1 MGICTIKWHWSL
13 NISRPSEMMW
23 KQASAIQPCR
33 GQDHSAHWSVVGVL
47 AFLLCGVLVLF
58 QLLLELYLACFSL
71 LWCVVPESVY
81 SEFLSSTIFPFVLIA
96 GEPLSWCLG
105 SHFQVPWCL
114 GLISPFRL
122 LWHWPQPV
130 YAHLHVLFPFQGWVH
145 PARRTV
151 FFPFILRFR
160 NLTSKWLVSFDL
172 SRPELHVWY
181 RLCFMCPFLSW
192 SRGVA
197 LKSYSLS
204 CMLFISSCLCS
215 VISCSWPSESDEAWE
230 QLLLLFV

>member
-105 SHFQVPWCL
+105 TKIKAPQLSRQKE
-114 GLISPFRL
+114 RL
-122 LWHWPQPV
+122 LKTRIQNIHSQAPHIT
-130 YAHLHVLFPFQGWVH
+130 AEKNKQGKALTTIGTEPRPHRAKRQEHRRLINELNGPGLGKAEWLM
-145 PARRTV
+145 PASTS
-151 FFPFILRFR
+151 F
-160 NLTSKWLVSFDL
+160 LT
-172 SRPELHVWY
+172 
-181 RLCFMCPFLSW
+181 
-192 SRGVA
+192 A
-197 LKSYSLS
+197 LK
-204 CMLFISSCLCS
+204 CW
-215 VISCSWPSESDEAWE
+215 VIS
-230 QLLLLFV
+230 VT